1 MHHFRMPRLQTVF
14 AALLI
19 ASAALTAAQPA
30 AADDVGPAEDGSVDT
45 AASLSAI
52 DSALTELLA
61 AARAGDYVQAESL
74 RLEAYEHFEALEP
87 FLENRDAALAH
98 EIEDL
103 LWGGSAG
110 HPGLATL
117 INMQAHPDDMAATVA
132 YLQEELAEV
141 EDLQQT
147 SSLTGLFAALK
158 SMGII
163 VREGLEAVL
172 IIGAILGYM
181 RTTRRAEQQ
190 VRWVYGGVLAALAL
204 SLVTWWV
211 SQHLLTITAASR
223 EIIEGVTSLVA
234 VAVLFYVTNW
244 LFHRVYVVDWMT
256 YIKQETGK
264 ALATGSALGLAGLGF
279 AAVYREGLETV
290 LFYQALLFDAEPLP
304 VLSGLAL
311 GTLLIVGAAFAILRL
326 SKRLPIKLFFSI
338 TGALMVILAFNFT
351 GSGVHELQEA
361 GVIGMTTLSG
371 LPQST
376 FLKEAFG
383 IYPTLETTAA
393 QGLFLIALAVTFLVS
408 RWQWKQRTAAE
419 VPTAS

>member
-1 MHHFRMPRLQTVF
+1 MNHFRMPHLQAIFV
-14 AALLI
+14 ALLI
-19 ASAALTAAQPA
+19 AGAVLTAARPA
-30 AADDVGPAEDGSVDT
+30 AADDVGPTGDGSVDA

-52 DSALTELLA
+52 DAALTEMLA
-61 AARAGDYVQAESL
+61 AARAGDYARAEAL
-74 RLEAYEHFEALEP
+74 RLEVYEHFEALEP

-103 LWGGSAG
+103 LWGGTAG

-117 INMQAHPDDMAATVA
+117 INTQAHPNDIATTVT

-147 SSLTGLFAALK
+147 GSLTGIFAALK

-181 RTTRRAEQQ
+181 RTTRRAEHQ
-190 VRWVYGGVLAALAL
+190 VRWVYGGVLAALVL
-204 SLVTWWV
+204 SLITWWA
-211 SQHLLTITAASR
+211 SQYLLTITAASR

-244 LFHRVYVVDWMT
+244 LFHRVYVIDWMT
-256 YIKQETGK
+256 YVKQEAGK

-279 AAVYREGLETV
+279 AVVYREGLETV
-290 LFYQALLFDAEPLP
+290 LFYQALLFDAPPLP
-304 VLSGLAL
+304 VLAGLVIGSL
-311 GTLLIVGAAFAILRL
+311 VIVAVAFAILRL
-326 SKRLPIKLFFSI
+326 SRRLPIKLFFSI
-338 TGALMVILAFNFT
+338 TGTLMVILAFNFT
-351 GSGVHELQEA
+351 GSGIHELQEA
-361 GVIGMTTLSG
+361 GVIGMTTLNG

-393 QGLFLIALAVTFLVS
+393 QGVFLIALAVTFLVS
-408 RWQWKQRTAAE
+408 RWQWKQRASAE
-419 VPTAS
+419 VSPAG